1 MALFYITD
9 EMAAE
14 NADDDAPVVLAAG
27 GELDYHASPT
37 LRERIATHISAGKR
51 RVVLD
56 ISTVTF
62 IDSTAIGV
70 LIASAVK
77 LQDMD
82 HGSLAVVCASD
93 NRKVLRIFDIAG
105 VASLIALHPS
115 REEALSALAMAG

>member
-14 NADDDAPVVLAAG
+14 DVNDDEPVVLVAG
-27 GELDYHASPT
+27 GELDFHASPT
-37 LRERIATHISAGKR
+37 LRERIAAHISAGKR
-51 RVVLD
+51 RVLLD

-77 LQDMD
+77 LQNVDG
-82 HGSLAVVCASD
+82 GSLAVVCADD
-93 NRKVLRIFDIAG
+93 NEKVLRIFDIAG
-105 VASLIALHPS
+105 VASLIELHPS
-115 REEALSALAMAG
+115 RHEALSALAIAG